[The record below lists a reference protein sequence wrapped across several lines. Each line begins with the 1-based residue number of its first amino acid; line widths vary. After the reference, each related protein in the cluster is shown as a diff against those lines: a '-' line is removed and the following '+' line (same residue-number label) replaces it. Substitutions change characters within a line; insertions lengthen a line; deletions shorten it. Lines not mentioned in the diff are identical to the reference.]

1 MIRFSKRNTDGGPT
15 AALRATYPLPHAPFA
30 RTAHRA
36 PIHERKGRPWPTRL
50 SKPRAPPTTP
60 LPRARWAGAPPSGM
74 RATPRCPATRS
85 SSSSCSG
92 ASTAA
97 SSCGPTRKKPSWTSC
112 WATTSSWAPPRARA
126 SRWLPSACTS
136 SPCARAGSRT
146 TPPPSKPWSARS
158 SSTCATSSARRTS
171 A

>member
-1 MIRFSKRNTDGGPT
+1 MIRFSKRKTDGVRRLHRTQPADHRT
-15 AALRATYPLPHAPFA
+15 PRLHAP
-30 RTAHRA
+30 RISR
-36 PIHERKGRPWPTRL
+36 IHERKGRPWPTRL
-50 SKPRAPPTTP
+50 SKPKALLTTP
-60 LPRARWAGAPPSGM
+60 SLRARWAGAPPSGM
-74 RATPRCPATRS
+74 RATPRCLATRS

-92 ASTAA
+92 ASTVA
-97 SSCGPTRKKPSWTSC
+97 SSCGPTRKRPSWISY

-136 SPCARAGSRT
+136 SPCARDGSRT

-158 SSTCATSSARRTS
+158 SSTCATSSARKTS